1 MFDGTSWLFKIL
13 YFLTAMS
20 PAYFLFIFT
29 QVKLGVIGSIGLFL
43 IISLCTIPLKIMI
56 EKSADEGVKTPKYE
70 VTKIETKNGE
80 IPSFLLGVILPSVIG
95 GADNFIM
102 NLIIFIVL
110 QLCLFILMIK
120 SSSILPN
127 VLLIFMG
134 LNIFEM
140 EDGKYIFSSRKKLVE
155 IDETTT
161 NTLSVPTG
169 ETIIDVKVNNLNP
182 VDTYYKL
189 LYLKNQ

>member
-29 QVKLGVIGSIGLFL
+29 QVKLGVLGSIGLFL

-155 IDETTT
+155 IDETTISIT
-161 NTLSVPTG
+161 RLGDSNTC
-169 ETIIDVKVNNLNP
+169 N
-182 VDTYYKL
+182 TYVRK
-189 LYLKNQ
+189 KE